1 MKEKRIL
8 NEILELK
15 EKNKEKT
22 KDLSNMERLIM
33 TIIGELRERK
43 HKL

>member
-22 KDLSNMERLIM
+22 KDLSNMELLIM
-33 TIIGELRERK
+33 TLIGELREIK